1 MLITKIYFLLSGL
14 NPALLINTPNY
25 DNFETYDFNVFV
37 YAVNYNLLRIVGG
50 MAGLAFS
57 N

>member
-1 MLITKIYFLLSGL
+1 MSRVSNLQIELEMCDIV
-14 NPALLINTPNY
+14 PNS
-25 DNFETYDFNVFV
+25 DNFETYDYNVFV